1 MPNML
6 NGDLMRRLRPSTT
19 CTGLITSWK
28 FTPMVD
34 IHTSDQLLQSTQD
47 GGKCSDLKVNTSR
60 ASIKRN
66 ILMFK
71 ELLIPKEDISNV
83 TRRRL
88 ERSINNGM

>member
-6 NGDLMRRLRPSTT
+6 NGDSMRRPRPSTT
-19 CTGLITSWK
+19 CTGLTMSWK

-47 GGKCSDLKVNTSR
+47 GGRCSDLKVNTSR
-60 ASIKRN
+60 ASIRRN
-66 ILMFK
+66 TLMFK